1 MPMHS
6 SGTSEPPITAL
17 FEVSEAITPS
27 IIPVPNF
34 SGCFERDFSAV
45 YANNPA
51 VDPPMPG
58 KIPITIPMI
67 DEIIAFGICWM
78 NSIMLIP

>member
-1 MPMHS
+1 MHNN
-6 SGTSEPPITAL
+6 GTSEPPMTAL
-17 FEVSEAITPS
+17 FEVSEAIIPS

-51 VDPPMPG
+51 VLPPMPG
-58 KIPITIPMI
+58 NIPITMPII
-67 DEIIAFGICWM
+67 EEIIALGICCM
-78 NSIMLIP
+78 NSIKEIP